1 MGLIEEKKVGI
12 ASDQVDMMTAK
23 SSIVLNSIALWTRWI
38 DFEVN
43 DSKTLS

>member
-1 MGLIEEKKVGI
+1 MIEEKKVGI
-12 ASDQVDMMTAK
+12 ISDQVDMMTAE
-23 SSIVLNSIALWTRWI
+23 SSIVLDSIALWTRWI